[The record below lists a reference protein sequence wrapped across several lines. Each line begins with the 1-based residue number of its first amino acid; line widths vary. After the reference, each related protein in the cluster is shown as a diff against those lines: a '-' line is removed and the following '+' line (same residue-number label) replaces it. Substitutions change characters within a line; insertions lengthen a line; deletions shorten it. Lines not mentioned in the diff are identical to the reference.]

1 MALSAALRDP
11 QVMPGQD
18 LPLVRKLGCYLTLTA
33 GEAAFLQELHQPVR
47 RYARRKEI
55 VVETRQSDHVS
66 LLISGAVF
74 RYKLLPDGR
83 RQALMLGLPGDFVG
97 FPSCLFGVAVNS
109 VAALSDIVVSEIEL
123 ARLFEVFDKFPRLGA
138 ALFWSSA
145 SDIAL
150 YGERLTDLGRRS
162 AYERLAHLLLEL
174 LMRLRTVGLAGEQSY
189 DFPLTQELMADLL
202 GLSTPHVNRM
212 IRCLR
217 EEGLATIEGSH
228 VVIHDVGALGSLAGF
243 DERYYAPRPIPGLL
257 QCGTN
262 GMTARPPFPNSGIVV
277 PQRRAEVD
285 SGY

>member
-1 MALSAALRDP
+1 MAFSAALRDRQITP
-11 QVMPGQD
+11 ARD
-18 LPLVRKLGCYLTLTA
+18 LPLVRKLGCYLAPTA
-33 GEAAFLQELHQPVR
+33 EEIAFLQELHRPVR
-47 RYARRKEI
+47 HYARRKEI
-55 VVETRQSDHVS
+55 VVEARQSDHVS

-74 RYKLLPDGR
+74 RYKVLPDGR

-97 FPSCLFGVAVNS
+97 FSSCLFGIAVNS

-123 ARLFEVFDKFPRLGA
+123 ARLFAVFDRFPRLGA
-138 ALFWSSA
+138 ALFWSST

-228 VVIHDVGALGSLAGF
+228 VVIHDVVALSSLAGF

-257 QCGTN
+257 QRGTD
-262 GMTARPPFPNSGIVV
+262 GVTAGPAFRRSGIVV
-277 PQRRAEVD
+277 PHGRREVD

>member
-1 MALSAALRDP
+1 MPLPAASADSPAVTP
-11 QVMPGQD
+11 EQ
-18 LPLVRKLGCYLTLTA
+18 LPLVRRLSSCVTLT
-33 GEAAFLQELHQPVR
+33 EREIAFLLGLHQPAR

-55 VVETRQSDHVS
+55 MVEARHHTHVS

-74 RYKLLPDGR
+74 RYKVLPDGR
-83 RQALMLGLPGDFVG
+83 RQALTLGLPGDFIG
-97 FPSCLFGVAVNS
+97 FPSCLFGIAVNS
-109 VAALSDIVVSEIEL
+109 VAALSDVVISEIDL
-123 ARLFEVFDKFPRLGA
+123 PRLFEVFQKFPRLGA

-145 SDIAL
+145 CDIAL

-174 LMRLRTVGLAGEQSY
+174 LMRLKAVGLAEERSY

-228 VVIHDVGALGSLAGF
+228 VVIHDITALESLAGF
-243 DERYYAPRPIPGLL
+243 EERYYTPRPVPGLFQHSL
-257 QCGTN
+257 S
-262 GMTARPPFPNSGIVV
+262 AVSSG
-277 PQRRAEVD
+277 AA
-285 SGY
+285 

>member
-1 MALSAALRDP
+1 MAFSAALRNP
-11 QVMPGQD
+11 QVTSERE
-18 LPLVRKLGCYLTLTA
+18 LPLVRKLGCYLELTA
-33 GEAAFLQELHQPVR
+33 SEAAFLQELHQPVH

-55 VVETRQSDHVS
+55 VVEARHSDHVS
-66 LLISGAVF
+66 LLVSGVVF
-74 RYKLLPDGR
+74 RYKVLTDGR

-97 FPSCLFGVAVNS
+97 FPSCLFGIAVNS
-109 VAALSDIVVSEIEL
+109 VAALSDVVVAEIEL
-123 ARLFEVFDKFPRLGA
+123 TRLFEAFERFPRVGA

-174 LMRLRTVGLAGEQSY
+174 LMRLRTVGLAGDKSY
-189 DFPLTQELMADLL
+189 DFPLTQELIADLL

-228 VVIHDVGALGSLAGF
+228 VVIHDVAALESLAGF
-243 DERYYAPRPIPGLL
+243 DERYYTPQPIPGLV
-257 QCGTN
+257 QRGTD
-262 GMTARPPFPNSGIVV
+262 GVGASAAFRRSGLVV
-277 PQRRAEVD
+277 PRRPREID